1 VVVVADDIGW
11 AYHLDASVSEAKAGS
26 QGWQSGLLDG
36 PRGVAV
42 TPTGDMCV
50 ADSHNHCLIFFAMT
64 LALAFCHFLHRGH
77 RPCPLI
83 SGLLL
88 AIRAPLN

>member
-1 VVVVADDIGW
+1 MVVVADDIGW

-50 ADSHNHCLIFFAMT
+50 AD
-64 LALAFCHFLHRGH
+64 
-77 RPCPLI
+77 
-83 SGLLL
+83 
-88 AIRAPLN
+88 